1 LYNIN
6 ASNYPEQIVRS
17 TSSNKYAEPNIG
29 SVFLSE
35 NSPSSYDLTT
45 LSQSNNFFDYKNDV
59 VKKRKFRH
67 LKRFGFLMKEYDIK
81 AVSMLTLTVQFDGSY
96 ETSKEYDC
104 ALSRIRRTFNYYGI
118 SKITGSEFTK
128 KGVKHYHIIF
138 NSNSIIKICSSK
150 SFKRFVKSYKFT
162 DDDFKAIFSKKRS
175 YLEIYIARWF
185 ATRWRLGF
193 ADFMLEAKALY
204 LLKYVNESY
213 NDEVSLHGRVSYSR
227 QYSSWFHSVSSLVV
241 CGYNNSVVPY
251 KQKFYFPVLFIEDL
265 QKENRLKYLSLSRLI
280 ALYRFYQSRIDYL
293 RSRKY
298 LTISELKQLDYYAE
312 RLGLLL
318 GY

>member
-1 LYNIN
+1 M
-6 ASNYPEQIVRS
+6 S
-17 TSSNKYAEPNIG
+17 K
-29 SVFLSE
+29 
-35 NSPSSYDLTT
+35 
-45 LSQSNNFFDYKNDV
+45 
-59 VKKRKFRH
+59 
-67 LKRFGFLMKEYDIK
+67 YDIK
-81 AVSMLTLTVQFDGSY
+81 SVSMLTLTVKFDGSY
-96 ETSKEYDC
+96 ETSKDYDRS
-104 ALSRIRRTFNYYGI
+104 LSRIRRVFSYYGI

-138 NSNSIIKICSSK
+138 NSNSIIKICSSN

-162 DDDFKAIFSKKRS
+162 DDDLKAIFSKKRS

-185 ATRWRLGF
+185 AIKWRLGF

-213 NDEVSLHGRVSYSR
+213 NDEVSLHGRVSYSG
-227 QYSSWFHSVSSLVV
+227 QYSSWFHRVSSLVV
-241 CGYNNSVVPY
+241 CGYNNTVVPY
-251 KQKFYFPVLFIEDL
+251 KQKFYFPVLFIEGL
-265 QKENRLKYLSLSRLI
+265 QKENRLKYLSLSRSI

-312 RLGLLL
+312 RLGIILDNR
-318 GY
+318 GS